1 MLAGLTLLLLGS
13 ARFEPLQELL
23 QDPALKGAIVS
34 VAVANDRGELLL
46 ANAESTRV
54 MPASNLKL
62 FTVAYALH
70 RLGPDF
76 RYRTRFFK
84 VGGEIWVDSPGD
96 PTLDSEKLAAVGKRL
111 GVGRRTRIRVA
122 QAYAPGVP
130 QGWNHGYLTARYAAQ
145 IEAWSVDRGG
155 FEVWADSKGV
165 SLRSPSCG
173 VRLIYL
179 PDEKPLRVSYD
190 LQGRTVTVRGAL
202 PKESQRVISLASPD
216 PSEAACRALGG
227 VEGPPPDALPD
238 RDPDCILESPPLR
251 EIAAMCLQPSDNNI
265 AEHLLLTA
273 ALAEGPLSA
282 EDPYPQATDRLVL
295 FAAKAVGIDADDLR
309 PWDGSGL
316 SRHDLV
322 TARSIARL
330 LAWCLEQ
337 PWKDVW
343 LDAQARAGGPG
354 TLANRLKGLDF
365 AGKTGYIDA
374 VASLSGYL
382 KGSDG
387 VLLLVSVVCNHFKRP
402 ASEARQA
409 IDRFVER
416 LAEAK
421 EFGTAVEVRP
431 IDAPQSVPLA
441 RAGAA
446 LGDRSARSSVHG
458 LAAPAR
464 AHR

>member
-1 MLAGLTLLLLGS
+1 MVSGLTLLLLCA
-13 ARFEPLQELL
+13 ARFPPLEDLL
-23 QDPALKGAIVS
+23 QGRPLKGALVAVS
-34 VAVANDRGELLL
+34 VANDRGETLLS
-46 ANAESTRV
+46 NAASTRV
-54 MPASNLKL
+54 MPASNMKL

-84 VGGEIWVDSPGD
+84 VGNEVWVDAAGD
-96 PTLDSEKLAAVGKRL
+96 PTLDSAALAAVGKRL
-111 GVGRRTRIRVA
+111 GVGRRTRVRVA
-122 QAYAPGVP
+122 QPYAPGVP

-155 FEVWADSKGV
+155 FEVWADPKGV
-165 SLRSPSCG
+165 SLKSPSCG

-179 PDEKPLRVSYD
+179 PDDRPLRVSYD
-190 LQGRTVTVRGAL
+190 RPRRTVTVRGAL
-202 PKESQRVISLASPD
+202 PKEPQRVIALASPD

-227 VEGPPPDALPD
+227 VEGQPPDEFPD
-238 RDPDCILESPPLR
+238 REPDWVIESKPLS

-273 ALAEGPLSA
+273 ALAEGPLNA

-295 FAAKAVGIDADDLR
+295 FASKFVGIDADDLR

-322 TARSIARL
+322 TARAIVRL

-343 LDAQARAGGPG
+343 IAAQARAGGPG
-354 TLANRLKGLDF
+354 TLANRLKGLEF
-365 AGKTGYIDA
+365 AGKTGYIDS

-382 KGSDG
+382 RRPDGS
-387 VLLLVSVVCNHFKRP
+387 LMIVSVVCNHFKRP
-402 ASEARQA
+402 AAEARQA
-409 IDRFVER
+409 IDLFVEK

-431 IDAPQSVPLA
+431 IDGARSVPFA
-441 RAGAA
+441 PAGAA
-446 LGDRSARSSVHG
+446 DGDRSARPSLHG
-458 LAAPAR
+458 LVAPAR

>member
-1 MLAGLTLLLLGS
+1 MLAGLTLTFLALG
-13 ARFEPLQELL
+13 RFEPLQELL
-23 QDPALKGAIVS
+23 QDRALKSSV
-34 VAVANDRGELLL
+34 VAVAVADERGELLL
-46 ANAESTRV
+46 SNSEATRV
-54 MPASNLKL
+54 MPASNMKL

-84 VGGEIWVDSPGD
+84 VGNEVWVDAPGD
-96 PTLDSEKLAAVGKRL
+96 PTLDSAQLAAVGRRL
-111 GVGRRTRIRVA
+111 GVGRRTRIRVV

-173 VRLIYL
+173 VRLL
-179 PDEKPLRVSYD
+179 HQPDEKPLRVSYD
-190 LQGRTVTVRGAL
+190 LPGRTVTVRGEL
-202 PKESQRVISLASPD
+202 PKEPQRVIALASPD

-227 VEGPPPDALPD
+227 VEAPPPEALPD
-238 RDPDCILESPPLR
+238 REPDITIESRPLR

-273 ALAEGPLSA
+273 ALSEGPLSS

-295 FAAKAVGIDADDLR
+295 FAAKTVGIDADDLR

-322 TARSIARL
+322 TARSIVAL
-330 LAWCLEQ
+330 LAWCLDQ
-337 PWKDVW
+337 PWRDVW
-343 LDAQARAGGPG
+343 LEAQARAGGPG
-354 TLANRLKGLDF
+354 TLANRLNGLDF
-365 AGKTGYIDA
+365 AGKTGYIDS

-382 KGSDG
+382 KRTDG
-387 VLLLVSVVCNHFKRP
+387 RVLIVSVVCNHFKRP

-409 IDRFVER
+409 IDRFVEK
-416 LAEAK
+416 LAEAR
-421 EFGTAVEVRP
+421 EFGTAIEIRRS
-431 IDAPQSVPLA
+431 DAAQSLPFA
-441 RAGAA
+441 RSGVAA
-446 LGDRSARSSVHG
+446 GDRSARPSVHG
-458 LAAPAR
+458 LAAPAW